1 MYYFSELRSS
11 RTVEVVFLGIMRDIT
26 WNEWW
31 WSGSGLLFAAL
42 SLRGHGLIS
51 GELTEPT
58 SHNKALL
65 ARLFLKAKHQTSFKL
80 ILLKVIL
87 KNKKTVKTVFRKKN
101 EKYFHWWITFMAKIT
116 WNFNTRINNILRKE
130 KKVIRFY
137 GLIMFVARA
146 TNHQTCNN

>member
-1 MYYFSELRSS
+1 
-11 RTVEVVFLGIMRDIT
+11 MRDIT

-80 ILLKVIL
+80 ILLKAIL
-87 KNKKTVKTVFRKKN
+87 KNKKTLKTVFKKKN

-116 WNFNTRINNILRKE
+116 
-130 KKVIRFY
+130 
-137 GLIMFVARA
+137 
-146 TNHQTCNN
+146 